1 MILKGFGSGP
11 DLYLDNTCPT
21 LQYESLARNITLEQG
36 NSTLNTDQL
45 PVGSYR
51 PLGPVEGQDL
61 GVRVQINEFG
71 VSNGGRMTS
80 AHFNH
85 RLLPRFHFAQL

>member
-1 MILKGFGSGP
+1 
-11 DLYLDNTCPT
+11 
-21 LQYESLARNITLEQG
+21 
-36 NSTLNTDQL
+36 LNTDQL
-45 PVGSYR
+45 LADSYR
-51 PLGPVEGQDL
+51 QLDPVEGQDL

-85 RLLPRFHFAQL
+85 HLLARFHFIQPGKNHIRQRPPLDLIGGEQGIHSFHIAWVNLLLEVR